1 MVDKKELPI
10 VIPTVTAYHR
20 VSFAMAILM
29 ANFKYYFCINNYI
42 NIYMKPNYIKGND
55 DTLLGFEKTDIE
67 EIEEFEIGAIN
78 KDEIEFEDVISSIKN
93 GKYLFQ

>member
-29 ANFKYYFCINNYI
+29 ANFKYDFCINNYI
-42 NIYMKPNYIKGND
+42 NI
-55 DTLLGFEKTDIE
+55 
-67 EIEEFEIGAIN
+67 
-78 KDEIEFEDVISSIKN
+78 
-93 GKYLFQ
+93 